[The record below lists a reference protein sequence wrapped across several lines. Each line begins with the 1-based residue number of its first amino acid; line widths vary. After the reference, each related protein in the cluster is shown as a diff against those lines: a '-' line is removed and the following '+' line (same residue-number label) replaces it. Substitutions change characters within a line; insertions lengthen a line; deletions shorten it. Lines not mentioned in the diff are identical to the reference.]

1 MAAGQ
6 TLVIRG
12 GTVVDGSGGVV
23 READVA
29 VRDGKIVEVGAGLKP
44 GHEEIDARGKLV
56 LPGLID
62 PHTHY
67 DAQVTWDNRLAPS
80 TTNGVTT
87 VLIGNCGV
95 GFAPCAPQDREVLMH
110 LMEGVEDIPLAA
122 MRQGL
127 PWAWESFPQFLDFLD
142 RRNFDADVAAQLPHS
157 AVRLFVMGSRGAQGE
172 PSTDGDRAAMRRIV
186 EEGLRAGALGFS
198 TSRSSGHRT
207 PDGRHI
213 PSYGVA
219 EGELLAAA
227 QALRDAGTGWFQL
240 ITDFPDPDAELDML
254 ERIAHT
260 AQRRVTVSMLQKE
273 SRPREWRHLLSRIE
287 RAQQHGADITAQVIP
302 RATGILMGFELTEH
316 PFSDNPAYRAI
327 AHLPFG
333 EQLIE
338 LRKPEVRE
346 RMIAH
351 GAAATALA
359 ARNTTWEKLYPL
371 GNDVEYE
378 PAPEQSIQAI
388 AQRKGMRPEQAA
400 YDLMMENDGRGML
413 YRPMSNYADGNLD
426 AIGEMLTHPHTI
438 VGLGDG
444 GAHVGQVC
452 DSNALAFLLT
462 HWTRDRKRGSLFSL
476 PWAVKRVTRDNAMA
490 VGLRDRGLVAPGYK
504 ADLNI
509 IDYDR
514 LKLRHPEVA
523 YDLPGGQRRLLQ
535 RCDGIVSTIVSG
547 EIVHWNGEVTGAL
560 PGRLVRGE
568 RAVPAT

>member
-1 MAAGQ
+1 MSTTS

-12 GTVVDGSGGVV
+12 GTIVDGSGGPV

-29 VRDGKIVEVGAGLKP
+29 VRDGKIVQVGAVSTRGD
-44 GHEEIDARGKLV
+44 EEIDARGNLV

-122 MRQGL
+122 MREGL
-127 PWAWESFPQFLDFLD
+127 PWAWESFPQFLDFLGG
-142 RRNFDADVAAQLPHS
+142 RRFDADVAAQLPHS
-157 AVRLFVMGSRGAQGE
+157 AVRLFVMGQRGSHGE
-172 PSTDGDRAAMRRIV
+172 PSTDEDRAGMRRV
-186 EEGLRAGALGFS
+186 VAEGLRAGALGFS

-207 PDGRHI
+207 PDGHHI

-227 QALRDAGTGWFQL
+227 QALHDAGTGWFQL

-254 ERIAHT
+254 ERIART

-273 SRPREWRHLLSRIE
+273 SRPQEWRHLLSRIE
-287 RAQQHGADITAQVIP
+287 RAQQQGADITAQVIP

-316 PFSDNPAYRAI
+316 PFSDNPTYRRI
-327 AHLPFG
+327 AQLPFS

-338 LRKPEVRE
+338 LRKPEVRDQ
-346 RMIAH
+346 ITAQD
-351 GAAATALA
+351 ATSAALA
-359 ARNTTWEKLYPL
+359 ARNTTWDKLYPL
-371 GNDVEYE
+371 GEDVNYE
-378 PAPEQSIQAI
+378 PAPEQSVQAI
-388 AQRKGMRPEQAA
+388 AGRRGVRPEQVA
-400 YDLMMENDGRGML
+400 YDLMLENDGRGL
-413 YRPMSNYADGNLD
+413 LFRPMSNYAQGNLD

-452 DSNALAFLLT
+452 DSNAMAFLLT

-476 PWAVKRVTRDNAMA
+476 PWAVRRVTRDNAMA
-490 VGLRDRGLVAPGYK
+490 VGLGDRGLVAPGYK

-514 LKLRHPEVA
+514 LKLRPPEVA

-547 EIVHWNGEVTGAL
+547 EAVHWNGEVTGAL